1 MRQPQCKS
9 HVSVRVCGYPRNP
22 HASMHVHVHVWHLGV
37 IRLRVHPLP
46 TACPATARAE
56 RSPLSLVSRFA
67 RRLCGSESRAGKRR
81 ADQRASHPQPTR
93 RCSACCNWT
102 RWVQS
107 GWPGRTRG
115 SSGAAPGGG
124 TMLRHKN
131 VAFPLGVI
139 TQTPYRFA
147 GNHDSERPHHLSPCR
162 SCTHRPRTCMI
173 VIPLRSVMYNM
184 YHRQRFTLGQTQH
197 VPTVR

>member
-1 MRQPQCKS
+1 MASRRDSATCAPAAHGMPS
-9 HVSVRVCGYPRNP
+9 HGASGTLPPLACFSVRTQ
-22 HASMHVHVHVWHLGV
+22 AL
-37 IRLRVHPLP
+37 RLRIESWQ
-46 TACPATARAE
+46 A
-56 RSPLSLVSRFA
+56 
-67 RRLCGSESRAGKRR
+67 ESRSAGQPPAAHSPVQCVLQLDPLGAVRL
-81 ADQRASHPQPTR
+81 AGAHP
-93 RCSACCNWT
+93 
-102 RWVQS
+102 WVF
-107 GWPGRTRG
+107 
-115 SSGAAPGGG
+115 GAASGGG